1 MVTARVTPPLLLAG
15 ALGLGLAADG
25 LLRAP
30 VWGLNVTLG
39 IAVLVA
45 WGIQAQRLAGSAALA
60 RSVWPWVGA
69 TAFGAMW
76 ALRDEPLLLA
86 ADLLAALT
94 LLSLPLLAARGVPMA
109 VAGVVDLVRS
119 PLLAA
124 REAVVGGARTLLEDV
139 PWGSVTGRHRST
151 LQGTVI
157 GLALAVPIVVVF
169 GALFAA
175 ADPTF
180 EAAVSLIPENLGTAV
195 GHVVLTAAG
204 AWLSAGYLRGFLT
217 GGRRPLASMPAVA
230 VGLPPVVIALGAMV
244 LVFTLFLAVQSGNLF
259 RGEVW
264 VRDRVGLTYAEYARG
279 GFFQLVAASLLALPI
294 VYGATFA
301 AGSLTD
307 AASRSLHAL
316 QAVALGLVSAVAA
329 SALWRMGLYVGA
341 YGLTVDR
348 LYGTA
353 VILWIGGAIGVL
365 ARTIL
370 AGRPAGV
377 ARGIV
382 IAAVVVLGLLNA
394 VSPVALIARVNLGR
408 SGERAPDLV
417 HIASLSADAVPTIAD
432 RLRSLSPTEQCTV
445 AGRLTERWRAATH
458 ADWRGWNLARA
469 RARARIPELE
479 RIAAACPPPPA
490 APGSAI

>member
-1 MVTARVTPPLLLAG
+1 MVATRVTPPLLLAG

-39 IAVLVA
+39 IAFLVA
-45 WGIQAQRLAGSAALA
+45 WGIQAQRLAGGAALA
-60 RSVWPWVGA
+60 ATAWPWVGA
-69 TAFGAMW
+69 TAFAAMW

-86 ADLLAALT
+86 ADLLAALV
-94 LLSLPLLAARGVPMA
+94 LLSLPLLAARGVA
-109 VAGVVDLVRS
+109 LSAAGMLDLARS

-124 REAVVGGARTLLEDV
+124 KDAVIGGAQTLIEDV
-139 PWGSVTGRHRST
+139 PWGGASGRNRKAV
-151 LQGTVI
+151 QGTVI
-157 GLALAVPIVVVF
+157 GLAAAVPIIVVF
-169 GALFAA
+169 GALFAS

-180 EAAVSLIPENLGTAV
+180 EAAVTLLPENLGTAM
-195 GHVVLTAAG
+195 GHVALTAIG
-204 AWLSAGYLRGFLT
+204 SWLAAGYLRGFLT
-217 GGRRPLASMPAVA
+217 GGRRPLASIPGVA

-259 RGEVW
+259 RGEAW
-264 VRDRVGLTYAEYARG
+264 VRDRVGLTYAEYARA
-279 GFFQLVAASLLALPI
+279 GFFQLVVASLLALPI

-301 AGSLTD
+301 AGSVTD
-307 AASRSLHAL
+307 GALRSLRAL
-316 QAVALGLVSAVAA
+316 QTVALGLVSAVAA
-329 SALWRMGLYVGA
+329 SALWRMGLYVDA

-370 AGRPAGV
+370 AGKSDGV

-394 VSPVALIARVNLGR
+394 VSPVSLVARVNVGR
-408 SGERAPDLV
+408 SAARGPDLV
-417 HIASLSADAVPTIAD
+417 HIGSLGADALPAVAD
-432 RLRSLSPTEQCTV
+432 RLPALRTADQCYL
-445 AGRLTERWRAATH
+445 AGRFVERWRTATPG
-458 ADWRGWNLARA
+458 DWRGWNLARS
-469 RARARIPELE
+469 RAREQMPALE
-479 RIAAACPPPPA
+479 RITAACPPPPA
-490 APGSAI
+490 ATP